1 MDMLDWDL
9 DRNLSRGGWVLFAT
23 KTAYTPDFQNW
34 ARQGQQEGPAIQHNG
49 RAACMRVTLLAA
61 FPGLS
66 NGELG
71 PYWSRMIKLENV
83 KGLNMKINGARLIG
97 EATINN

>member
-1 MDMLDWDL
+1 
-9 DRNLSRGGWVLFAT
+9 
-23 KTAYTPDFQNW
+23 
-34 ARQGQQEGPAIQHNG
+34 
-49 RAACMRVTLLAA
+49 MRVTLVAA

-71 PYWSRMIKLENV
+71 PYWSRMIKLEKV